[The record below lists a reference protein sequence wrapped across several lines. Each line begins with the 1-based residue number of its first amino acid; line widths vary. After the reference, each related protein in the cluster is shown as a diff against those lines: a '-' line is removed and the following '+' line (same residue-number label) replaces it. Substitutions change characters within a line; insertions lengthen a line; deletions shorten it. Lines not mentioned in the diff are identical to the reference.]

1 MVGGRAEGGVTARHG
16 IRKPRC
22 DESNGV
28 GREVAGERQKLFC
41 EDSGF
46 QLLDPRGLFVEL
58 HLDDLVETT
67 IDGGKTFV
75 HLFTE
80 ADDLIAP
87 YCGPP
92 I

>member
-28 GREVAGERQKLFC
+28 GREVAGETQKLFC